1 MGVAM
6 SKTTKKVRRSPKK
19 PVKRTSA
26 RKSTTPKPR
35 ATPRSISRYV
45 VQVDTVKGIGY
56 LAAWDRKGG
65 PQFDSD
71 VSNAI
76 KGGDSNL
83 MWHFASAIAERK
95 PRGVKSVDV
104 IPMGDVKKN

>member
-6 SKTTKKVRRSPKK
+6 SKTTKRKTTKRVVKK
-19 PVKRTSA
+19 PTA
-26 RKSTTPKPR
+26 RKPATSPR
-35 ATPRSISRYV
+35 RAISRYV

-56 LAAWDRKGG
+56 LSAWDRKGG
-65 PQFDSD
+65 PQFDTD

-83 MWHFASAIAERK
+83 MWHFAAAIAERK

>member
-1 MGVAM
+1 MGDAM
-6 SKTTKKVRRSPKK
+6 SKTTKTVRRAPKK
-19 PVKRTSA
+19 SVKRTSA
-26 RKSTTPKPR
+26 RKSPTPKP
-35 ATPRSISRYV
+35 TPRSISRYV

>member
-1 MGVAM
+1 MRKKSI
-6 SKTTKKVRRSPKK
+6 SKTTKRVVKK
-19 PVKRTSA
+19 PPM
-26 RKSTTPKPR
+26 RKTR
-35 ATPRSISRYV
+35 ATPRRAISRYV

-56 LAAWDRKGG
+56 LSAWDRKGG
-65 PQFDSD
+65 PQFDTD

-83 MWHFASAIAERK
+83 MWHFAAAIAERK